1 MTLETL
7 EPGDNAIVVRVSGDG
22 AVSRRMADMGLVPGR
37 RLTLI
42 RRAPLGDPIDISL
55 MGYHL
60 TLRRTEANRVIV
72 EIEEKTAS

>member
-7 EPGDNAIVVRVSGDG
+7 NPGDNAIVVRVSGNG
-22 AVSRRMADMGLVPGR
+22 AVSRRMADMGIVPGR

-60 TLRRTEANRVIV
+60 TLRMAEANRVIV
-72 EIEEKTAS
+72 KLADN